1 MSKRVYLSIDI
12 SVIPEQEDTPVS
24 LRIQVSAATVKALHT
39 RLQQA
44 YLKDDVRV
52 VRRTTVLIDLL
63 VHHVPMAVL
72 CERWRLSVSCLYDW
86 QKAFL
91 LRGLDSL
98 ISRHSGGRPEKLTP
112 SQKKRLVE
120 LIEAGPLVVGCE
132 TACWN
137 SVLIRVLIWREFG
150 VLYNRHYV
158 CTLLH
163 NLGFSFQKARFVS
176 DHLDAA
182 KRLAWLQDKWP
193 AIVGAA
199 KRCKGLILFE
209 DEASFAQW
217 GSLSYTWARRGH
229 QPEVPTSGKRKGYK
243 VFGAIEYFSGRLFY
257 RGIEGR
263 FNSESY
269 QGFLQMIMAQ
279 TSEHLFLI
287 HDGARYHTSAATQ
300 AFLAAHSDRITEHPL
315 PSYSPDYNP
324 IEYLWKKT
332 KQRATHNKYFN
343 EFTALTVSVDKA
355 LAYFATHPEEVR
367 GLSLAFM
374 CRVRYLPLRTISSP
388 SGLWR
393 LSYIPFPT
401 THPHCRPS
409 SMRHLSSH
417 SRWNGSPPAF
427 LRSPDAWKSFVTAW
441 MTTW

>member
-1 MSKRVYLSIDI
+1 VCI
-12 SVIPEQEDTPVS
+12 
-24 LRIQVSAATVKALHT
+24 RIQLSRATVKDLHS

-44 YLKDDVRV
+44 YQKDNVRL

-63 VHHVPMAVL
+63 VHHAPVAVL
-72 CERWRLSVSCLYDW
+72 CERWGLSPACLYAW

-91 LRGLDSL
+91 LHGLDSL
-98 ISRHSGGRPEKLTP
+98 VYHHGGGRPPKLTP
-112 SQKKRLVE
+112 RQKKRLVE
-120 LIEAGPLVVGCE
+120 LIEAGPQVVGLE

-137 SVLIRVLIWREFG
+137 SVCIRVLIWCEFG
-150 VLYNRHYV
+150 VLYNRQYV

-182 KRLAWLQDKWP
+182 KRLAWLEQKWP
-193 AIVGAA
+193 TILRAA
-199 KRCKGLILFE
+199 KRRQGLILFE

-257 RGIEGR
+257 QGIEGR
-263 FNSESY
+263 FNSDSY
-269 QGFLQMIMAQ
+269 HAFLQMILAQ
-279 TSEHLFLI
+279 THEHLFLI

-300 AFLAAHSDRITEHPL
+300 AFLAAHSDRITMEPL

-332 KQRATHNKYFN
+332 KQRATHNKYFKD
-343 EFTALTVSVDKA
+343 FAVLTVSVDKA
-355 LAYFATHPEEVR
+355 LAYFATHPEDVL
-367 GLSLAFM
+367 GLFG
-374 CRVRYLPLRTISSP
+374 RYCEE
-388 SGLWR
+388 SGLE
-393 LSYIPFPT
+393 LKQ
-401 THPHCRPS
+401 
-409 SMRHLSSH
+409 
-417 SRWNGSPPAF
+417 A
-427 LRSPDAWKSFVTAW
+427 A
-441 MTTW
+441 

>member
-1 MSKRVYLSIDI
+1 MSKRVSLSIAI
-12 SVIPEQEDTPVS
+12 AVIPEQEDTPVS

-72 CERWRLSVSCLYDW
+72 CERWSLSASCLYDW
-86 QKAFL
+86 QRAFL
-91 LRGLDSL
+91 LHGLDSL
-98 ISRHSGGRPEKLTP
+98 VSRHGGGRPEKLTP
-112 SQKKRLVE
+112 KQKKRLVE

-132 TACWN
+132 TACWT

-150 VLYNRHYV
+150 VLYNCQYV

-182 KRLAWLQDKWP
+182 RRQHWLQQEWP
-193 AIVGAA
+193 RILRAA
-199 KRCKGLILFE
+199 QRHKGLIFFE

-217 GSLSYTWARRGH
+217 GSLSYTWARRGQ
-229 QPEVPTSGKRKGYK
+229 QPEVKTSGKRKGYK

-257 RGIEGR
+257 QGIEGR
-263 FNSESY
+263 FNSDSY
-269 QGFLQMIMAQ
+269 QGFLQILMEQ
-279 TSEHLFLI
+279 TTQPLCLI

-300 AFLAAHSDRITEHPL
+300 AFLAAHRDRLTVEPL
-315 PSYSPDYNP
+315 PSYSPAYNP

-332 KQRATHNKYFN
+332 KQRATHNQYFK
-343 EFTALTVSVDKA
+343 EFVALTVSVDKA
-355 LAYFATHPEEVR
+355 LAYFATHSDPVLGLFGLYCEE
-367 GLSLAFM
+367 
-374 CRVRYLPLRTISSP
+374 
-388 SGLWR
+388 SGLV
-393 LSYIPFPT
+393 LKQ
-401 THPHCRPS
+401 
-409 SMRHLSSH
+409 
-417 SRWNGSPPAF
+417 A
-427 LRSPDAWKSFVTAW
+427 A
-441 MTTW
+441 